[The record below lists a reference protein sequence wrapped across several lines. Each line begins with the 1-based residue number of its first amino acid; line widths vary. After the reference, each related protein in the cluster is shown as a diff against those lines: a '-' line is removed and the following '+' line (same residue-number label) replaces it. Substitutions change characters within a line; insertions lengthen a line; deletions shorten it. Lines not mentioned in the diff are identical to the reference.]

1 MSPFKAGKYR
11 RGLIVIGV
19 FSAMFVYGAAAGSA
33 GASPSAPTTDITHQ
47 PSDVSRQPTATFTF
61 SSSLRHSTFACQIDG
76 SAWQSCTSPVTY
88 KALAN
93 GSHQFSVKAI
103 SEAGVTDPDPPV
115 SSWVVAHALPRLVFP
130 VDRGAGTAAATVFS
144 PSAGTMIPV
153 KVVEPRGSW
162 NTGVYTITY
171 LGQSLCTIDTGTP
184 HRITTCGKVPSCVR
198 RLAVCSARYSSHL
211 RMTDSRNAAIEDL
224 PVTIAL
230 TQLSTSRKATPNH
243 ANWLGFSYRFPVRAQ
258 TTATVSQREDR
269 NGGLPGAGRIR
280 ACRAA
285 PISRVLPVVGQDG
298 KHRQRATRL
307 VHRVGAGQDGRS
319 SQDHQQ
325 ADQPFLTPTAHTSS
339 TDTEGS
345 GDTPGP
351 SPREGRS
358 GTLIGH
364 AG

>member
-1 MSPFKAGKYR
+1 M
-11 RGLIVIGV
+11 GV

-103 SEAGVTDPDPPV
+103 SKAGVTDPNPPM

-198 RLAVCSARYSSHL
+198 RLAVCSAPYSSHL

-258 TTATVSQREDR
+258 TTATVISAKTGTVVYQGPVASAPAALHLFRGCFRWSDR
-269 NGGLPGAGRIR
+269 MANTADAPHGWYTVSVRVKTAAQTKTISKRINL
-280 ACRAA
+280 
-285 PISRVLPVVGQDG
+285 S
-298 KHRQRATRL
+298 
-307 VHRVGAGQDGRS
+307 
-319 SQDHQQ
+319 
-325 ADQPFLTPTAHTSS
+325 
-339 TDTEGS
+339 
-345 GDTPGP
+345 
-351 SPREGRS
+351 
-358 GTLIGH
+358 
-364 AG
+364 

>member
-1 MSPFKAGKYR
+1 
-11 RGLIVIGV
+11 VIGV

-93 GSHQFSVKAI
+93 GGHRFSVKAI
-103 SEAGVTDPDPPV
+103 SEAGVTDPNPPV

-153 KVVEPRGSW
+153 KVIEPRGAW

-171 LGQSLCTIDTGTP
+171 LGQPLCTIDTGTP

-198 RLAVCSARYSSHL
+198 RLAVCSAPYSSHL
-211 RMTDSRNAAIEDL
+211 RMTDSRNAAMEDL

-230 TQLSTSRKATPNH
+230 TQLSTFRKATPNH
-243 ANWLGFSYRFPVRAQ
+243 ADWLGFSYRFPVQAQ
-258 TTATVSQREDR
+258 TTATVISAKTGTVVYRGPVASAPAALHLFRGCFRWSDR
-269 NGGLPGAGRIR
+269 MANTANAPHGWYTVSVRVKTAAQTKSISKRINL
-280 ACRAA
+280 
-285 PISRVLPVVGQDG
+285 S
-298 KHRQRATRL
+298 
-307 VHRVGAGQDGRS
+307 
-319 SQDHQQ
+319 
-325 ADQPFLTPTAHTSS
+325 
-339 TDTEGS
+339 
-345 GDTPGP
+345 
-351 SPREGRS
+351 
-358 GTLIGH
+358 
-364 AG
+364 